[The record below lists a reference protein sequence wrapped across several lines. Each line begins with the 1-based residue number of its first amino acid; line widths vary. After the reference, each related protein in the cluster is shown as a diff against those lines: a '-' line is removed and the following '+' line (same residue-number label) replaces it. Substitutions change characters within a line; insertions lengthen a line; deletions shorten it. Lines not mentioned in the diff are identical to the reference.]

1 MANFNIVLFE
11 PEIPQNT
18 GNIVRTAVSTGSAV
32 HIIKPMGFELSDKY
46 LKRAGMDYFKNALI
60 FVYEN
65 FSEFEEKNSGRYFF
79 ASTKAR
85 DRYDAV
91 EYRTGDYFIFGP
103 ESRGLD
109 EDLLRKNYDRTIRI
123 PMVKDNR
130 SLNLSNSVAVIVYEA
145 LRQGG
150 FQGLELSGKLTKY

>member
-1 MANFNIVLFE
+1 VNFNIVLFE

-32 HIIKPMGFELSDKY
+32 HIVKPMGFELSDKY
-46 LKRAGMDYFKNALI
+46 LKRAGMDYFKDARI
-60 FVYEN
+60 SVYEN
-65 FSEFEEKNSGRYFF
+65 FSEFKGKNSGRYFF
-79 ASTKAR
+79 ASTKAGN
-85 DRYDAV
+85 RYDST

-109 EDLLRKNYDRTIRI
+109 EGLLRENYGKTIRI
-123 PMVKDNR
+123 PMVRDNR
-130 SLNLSNSVAVIVYEA
+130 SLNLSNSVAVIIYEA

-150 FQGLELSGKLTKY
+150 FEGLELAGKLTKY